1 MTKLSDDDLKQV
13 KSNRY
18 TVVLITEKVSEMFLQ
33 KTVLDDLIQ
42 KLQNEFLISLEKEQ
56 NFIKQLNE
64 KYGEGLL
71 DIETGE
77 IRQETDIN
85 EDVFVVGDVYS
96 GPTPEG
102 ITETEEEDPTV
113 IDIIG
118 DITEDTVDPVIDP
131 IDTIAD
137 PIDTTQPSPGD
148 TTQPSPVET
157 VTDSGTDSV

>member
-1 MTKLSDDDLKQV
+1 MTKLSDDELKQV
-13 KSNRY
+13 KDNRE

-77 IRQETDIN
+77 IK
-85 EDVFVVGDVYS
+85 
-96 GPTPEG
+96 
-102 ITETEEEDPTV
+102 
-113 IDIIG
+113 
-118 DITEDTVDPVIDP
+118 
-131 IDTIAD
+131 
-137 PIDTTQPSPGD
+137 TT
-148 TTQPSPVET
+148 
-157 VTDSGTDSV
+157 